1 MWCRGWLK
9 IYAYH
14 SCIRRNSIDIIDRKH
29 HQFWRVAVVQRY
41 ISRCDVCTGSCGI
54 CAWSCRRRFCDV
66 LLKQLKHSPSLHTMS
81 EHCFGSLTSQ
91 RRRECEPLQ
100 NGHCDLPLAS
110 VVGFSAPMWNATVG
124 RGGSTWGFACDPI
137 FSTYSSLRTAACN
150 SVMVHSPLPC
160 VLFQFCLVL
169 GGSFSRS
176 ISTSKL
182 SCESFGFLRIVRLQM
197 CPTVVS

>member
-1 MWCRGWLK
+1 MTEDWRISQLHQKEQYWHYWQEAPPILEGCCCPEVHKPVWCL
-9 IYAYH
+9 H
-14 SCIRRNSIDIIDRKH
+14 RRL
-29 HQFWRVAVVQRY
+29 RY
-41 ISRCDVCTGSCGI
+41 LCLELQEEILWCP
-54 CAWSCRRRFCDV
+54 
-66 LLKQLKHSPSLHTMS
+66 KQLKHSPSLHTMS

-91 RRRECEPLQ
+91 RRRECESLQ

-124 RGGSTWGFACDPI
+124 RGGLTWGFACDPI
-137 FSTYSSLRTAACN
+137 FSTYSWLRTAACN

-176 ISTSKL
+176 IGTSKL
-182 SCESFGFLRIVRLQM
+182 SCESFGFLRIVGLQM